1 LASKSKRNAAA
12 ESSLQERY
20 HGCDVH
26 IAIACRLA
34 RRKVSTDDE
43 TLLGAR
49 ARSVTKAAK
58 SEQRSDRA
66 RRDRSKIA
74 RTRTSTST
82 TGSTSTVLHEYV
94 PVQLQYSTVQ
104 YCTVPVLYSTVQYY
118 FLMRR

>member
-1 LASKSKRNAAA
+1 MASAANDVALASKSKRNAAA

-74 RTRTSTST
+74 RTSTST
-82 TGSTSTVLHEYV
+82 TGSTVLHEYV
-94 PVQLQYSTVQ
+94 PVQLQYSTVL
-104 YCTVPVLYSTVQYY
+104 YCTSTVQYSII
-118 FLMRR
+118 F